1 MNHEFSHVSAPTY
14 FSISC
19 VIYESVIADR
29 MLNVGFT
36 FSDAGCLKSTI
47 AKEKNGATAG

>member
-1 MNHEFSHVSAPTY
+1 MNYEFNHVSAPTY

-19 VIYESVIADR
+19 VICESVIADE

-47 AKEKNGATAG
+47 AKQKNGATTG